1 MGVRAVGNRVWV
13 CLLVFVSVVTIISL
27 PPALLLIAGLAQVEL
42 STGGLV
48 VTLKETG
55 GLAAFLSAIVLGK
68 LLLTSAWMLG
78 RVPGV
83 SVRRWGKVRS
93 LLPGA
98 LVGLTLW
105 VVMGLLP
112 QLNLSGPEHSFI
124 QALGSS
130 ATPRDLVFFSLAM
143 ILVIPVC
150 EETYFRGSLQ
160 PALDHAL
167 GFKLSVLLGALS
179 FAALHAQGQLLLAYT
194 VIGVVLTLLA
204 DRFGMLAS
212 ICAHSTFNLL
222 CLISFLTR

>member
-1 MGVRAVGNRVWV
+1 MVRAVGNRVWV
-13 CLLVFVSVVTIISL
+13 CLLVFVSVVTIMSL

-55 GLAAFLSAIVLGK
+55 GLTAFLSATVLGK

-83 SVRRWGKVRS
+83 VVRRWGKVRS

-98 LVGLTLW
+98 LVGLILW
-105 VVMGLLP
+105 VVIGLLP
-112 QLNLSGPEHSFI
+112 QLKLSGPEHSFI
-124 QALGSS
+124 QGLGSS
-130 ATPRDLVFFSLAM
+130 ATLRDLMFFSLAM
-143 ILVIPVC
+143 VVVVPVC

-160 PALDHAL
+160 PALEHAL
-167 GFKLSVLLGALS
+167 GYKLSVLLGALS
-179 FAALHAQGQLLLAYT
+179 FAGLHAQGQLLLAYT

-204 DRFGMLAS
+204 NRYGMLAS
-212 ICAHSTFNLL
+212 ICAHATFNAL
-222 CLISFLTR
+222 CILSLVIM